1 MPLPKINTP
10 TFELVLPSNGKK
22 IKYRPFLV
30 REEKILVMA
39 MESDDMK
46 QITSAIIDIL
56 NNCILTRGIK
66 IEKLSTFDIEYL
78 FLNVRSKSVGETVEV
93 NVTCPD
99 DGETQVQMEI
109 DIDSIKVQKNKDHTN
124 IIKLDDNLS
133 MKLKYPSMNEFI
145 ENNFD
150 ASDTSRSEVSQ
161 SLDMITSCIDMIYN
175 EEESWSATDSTKKE
189 LSEFIEQLNTKQFK
203 DVEKFFTTMPKLSHT
218 VNVKN
223 PKTGVENKVVLE
235 GLASFFS

>member
-10 TFELVLPSNGKK
+10 TFELVLPSTAKK
-22 IKYRPFLV
+22 IKYRPILV

-39 MESDDMK
+39 MESDNMK

-66 IEKLSTFDIEYL
+66 VEKLSTFDIEYL

-99 DGETQVQMEI
+99 DGVTQVQMEI
-109 DIDSIKVQKNKDHTN
+109 DIDSIRVQKDKAHKSTV
-124 IIKLDDNLS
+124 KLDDNLS
-133 MKLKYPSMNEFI
+133 MKLKYPSLNEFI

-150 ASDTSRSEVSQ
+150 ASDTTRSEVTQ
-161 SLDMITSCIDMIYN
+161 SLDMITSCIDIIYN
-175 EEESWSATDSTKKE
+175 EEESWSSSDSTKKE
-189 LSEFIEQLNTKQFK
+189 MSEFIEQLNTKQFK
-203 DVEKFFTTMPKLSHT
+203 EVEKFFTTMPKLSHKFK
-218 VNVKN
+218 VKN
-223 PKTGVENKVVLE
+223 PKTEVESEVLLE